1 MSFVCPYEPFTCLTF
16 AKPSKYTIVRGRHQT
31 GHNKLGCGWSVG
43 GKLMLN
49 ALYHR
54 VVIDRH
60 RCGGQFEEALKERLD
75 TIEEERSSKKKQ
87 KKKATSKVDMVDDL
101 QPPTID
107 EIISSVVVGC

>member
-1 MSFVCPYEPFTCLTF
+1 
-16 AKPSKYTIVRGRHQT
+16 
-31 GHNKLGCGWSVG
+31 
-43 GKLMLN
+43 MLN

-75 TIEEERSSKKKQ
+75 AIEEEERSSKKKQ
-87 KKKATSKVDMVDDL
+87 KKKATSKVNMVDDL